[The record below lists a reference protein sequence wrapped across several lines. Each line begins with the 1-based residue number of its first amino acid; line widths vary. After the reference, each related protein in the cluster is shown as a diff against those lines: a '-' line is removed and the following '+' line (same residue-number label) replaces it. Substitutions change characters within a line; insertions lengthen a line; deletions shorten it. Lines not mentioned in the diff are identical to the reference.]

1 MGLNHKFHGKREKKK
16 VGLTEA
22 SSTIQKN
29 KTKQNTKTKTKN
41 IIRPNMKK
49 KNIIRPNMKK
59 R

>member
-29 KTKQNTKTKTKN
+29 KTRQNKTQKQKQRT
-41 IIRPNMKK
+41 
-49 KNIIRPNMKK
+49 
-59 R
+59 

>member
-22 SSTIQKN
+22 LSR
-29 KTKQNTKTKTKN
+29 KTKTKTNKNKTKTKN

-49 KNIIRPNMKK
+49 HET
-59 R
+59 